1 MIEIS
6 ASMLASNYAAF
17 GAEAQRMARAG
28 ADYLHMDVMD
38 GKFVP
43 NISFGAGVI
52 AAVHAQCALPLD
64 VHLMVDDPAR
74 YAGDFVKSGASIL
87 TVHAECTPHLQR
99 AVKQIQ
105 DLGARA
111 GVALNPATP
120 LESLKWVMDDV
131 DLILIMTV
139 NPGFGGQKLIP
150 ATVEKVRQARRMI
163 AESGRDIRLEVD
175 GGVSDKT
182 CGSLIAAGA
191 DLLVA
196 GSALFGAQ
204 DAEAMVKM
212 LRGGGK

>member
-6 ASMLASNYAAF
+6 ASMLASNYLAF
-17 GAEAQRMARAG
+17 GEEALKMRRVG
-28 ADYLHMDVMD
+28 VDYLHMDVMD

-52 AAVHAQCALPLD
+52 SAVHAACDAPLD

-74 YAGDFVKSGASIL
+74 YLADFAESGASIL

-105 DLGARA
+105 SLGMRA

-120 LESLKWVMDDV
+120 LENLRWVMDDV

-163 AESGRDIRLEVD
+163 EASGREIRLEVD
-175 GGVSDKT
+175 GGVAEKT
-182 CGSLIAAGA
+182 CGDLIAAGA

-204 DAEAMVKM
+204 DASRMVAL
-212 LRGGGK
+212 LRGGER